1 MTTKDGKRPKS
12 NPRTARND
20 YDETSWEREHT
31 EDRRLMDLARRLVRG
46 GAEVVV
52 STQDVIRERAGDIKS
67 KEIPKELVESVAH
80 ITARTKDELV
90 GLMAREFKNYLE
102 KLDLVEEA
110 RSIIEQYSLDVNMTI
125 RLRPNDS
132 FADRDGE
139 GDDDETEEESGKAA
153 AEDGSGDEEDGE
165 E

>member
-1 MTTKDGKRPKS
+1 MTTNDGKRPGRGS
-12 NPRTARND
+12 ARGARHDD
-20 YDETSWEREHT
+20 YETSWEREGN
-31 EDRRLMDLARRLVRG
+31 EDRRLMDLARKLVRG

-125 RLRPNDS
+125 RLRPNEA
-132 FADRDGE
+132 FTERNP
-139 GDDDETEEESGKAA
+139 GDDDEPVE
-153 AEDGSGDEEDGE
+153 DEETGE
-165 E
+165 EPEDTPEEVDEE

>member
-1 MTTKDGKRPKS
+1 MTTKDGKKNSKTSQRTHRPE
-12 NPRTARND
+12 
-20 YDETSWEREHT
+20 YDEASWDRDGR
-31 EDRRLMDLARRLVRG
+31 EDRRLMDLARKLVRG
-46 GAEVVV
+46 GTEVVI

-102 KLDLVEEA
+102 KLDLVGEM

-125 RLRPNDS
+125 RLRPNEAFEEREESDE
-132 FADRDGE
+132 DELDE
-139 GDDDETEEESGKAA
+139 EEQVEDEPDDDLEEVEEE
-153 AEDGSGDEEDGE
+153 
-165 E
+165 

>member
-1 MTTKDGKRPKS
+1 MSTKDGKRPRGNTRS
-12 NPRTARND
+12 AGYE
-20 YDETSWEREHT
+20 YDETSWERERG
-31 EDRRLMDLARRLVRG
+31 EDRRLMDLARKLVRG

-125 RLRPNDS
+125 RLRPNEAFTEPAPSDEAEDEEAEPAEDEGDS
-132 FADRDGE
+132 EEGE
-139 GDDDETEEESGKAA
+139 GEEE
-153 AEDGSGDEEDGE
+153 
-165 E
+165 

>member
-1 MTTKDGKRPKS
+1 MSTKDGKRPRG
-12 NPRTARND
+12 NPRTAGRE
-20 YDETSWEREHT
+20 YDDTSWERERG
-31 EDRRLMDLARRLVRG
+31 EDRRLMDFARKLVRG

-102 KLDLVEEA
+102 KLDLVGET

-125 RLRPNDS
+125 RLRPNGA
-132 FADRDGE
+132 FEDRESSEEEETDE
-139 GDDDETEEESGKAA
+139 DEPADDDADGDLEEVEQ
-153 AEDGSGDEEDGE
+153 E
-165 E
+165 